1 MVRSHD
7 PASHSHPMFTAEV
20 SSLYRSTAKPSR
32 RAFVLPLCDGPC
44 VYSYKAISG
53 CHGLHCLER
62 GSRTTARG
70 PIGGS
75 NGPMALGL
83 SILPLMRDIGQ
94 ALVVDDNPM
103 VIVSTAQ
110 D

>member
-1 MVRSHD
+1 MV
-7 PASHSHPMFTAEV
+7 A
-20 SSLYRSTAKPSR
+20 
-32 RAFVLPLCDGPC
+32 G
-44 VYSYKAISG
+44 
-53 CHGLHCLER
+53 ER